1 MKFAIGDKVK
11 IIGGAHFVG
20 KVGEIIQ
27 IISVCSNL
35 YLITVS
41 SSPDGWTWKNES
53 DLELVSQQTESDV
66 IPNESLIR
74 AFETGATRDTVA
86 GKLSYMKAL
95 SPEVLEAYVIYLD
108 KHRKQS
114 DGSMREFDNWKRG
127 IDKWTYLDSLLRHDK
142 AVWNL
147 MLGYE
152 VSDNHGPVTLLDS
165 LMATIFNAMGLAYE
179 LLIEEGKV
187 KRQGQKRYPN
197 GFNKIS
203 NR

>member
-1 MKFAIGDKVK
+1 MKFKIGDKVK
-11 IIGGAHFVG
+11 LIGGTYFVG
-20 KVGEIIQ
+20 KVGEIMEIV
-27 IISVCSNL
+27 STNFDC
-35 YLITVS
+35 YLITVL
-41 SSPDGWTWKNES
+41 SSPNDWVWKTES

-165 LMATIFNAMGLAYE
+165 LMAVIFNAMGMAYE
-179 LLIEEGKV
+179 ILIEEGKT
-187 KRQGQKRYPN
+187 KRQEVKN
-197 GFNKIS
+197 EA
-203 NR
+203 